1 MGGLTTSSLSNGP
14 GSTKSRTLAITQ
26 HPRCRV
32 RSAAK
37 GAAESSGHAD
47 QGDHQ
52 LCLQFPFE
60 GERFSCP
67 AKQRALLPAACS
79 NRAQGW
85 QAAMRFCTTAQ
96 TQVAYR

>member
-1 MGGLTTSSLSNGP
+1 MGERFGLADGE
-14 GSTKSRTLAITQ
+14 RLAITQ
-26 HPRCRV
+26 HQGWPI